1 MMIMN
6 LPIEIQRLIYEFD
19 NTYYYIYKNCM
30 NNINLI
36 CCELKLYLN
45 NECTFYNYSKMN
57 YNLMPII
64 KKRAKQLYPP

>member
-6 LPIEIQRLIYEFD
+6 LPIEIQRKIYEFD

-36 CCELKLYLN
+36 CCELKLY
-45 NECTFYNYSKMN
+45 
-57 YNLMPII
+57 
-64 KKRAKQLYPP
+64 PP